1 MILPWPTKKKKARDL
16 HGPRVRMWLMMRD
29 PLVACNPAT
38 LVVIN
43 ITKDKSSNGY
53 QDSPN

>member
-1 MILPWPTKKKKARDL
+1 MILPWITKKKARDL
-16 HGPRVRMWLMMRD
+16 SGPRVRVWLMMRD
-29 PLVACNPAT
+29 PPVACNPAT

-43 ITKDKSSNGY
+43 IKKDKPNGY

>member
-29 PLVACNPAT
+29 PPVACNPAT

-43 ITKDKSSNGY
+43 ITKDKSDGY